1 MDGILFVNGY
11 KLKQRICLNLQKHTV
26 IIAHSDMYTPTILFD
41 LIERY
46 FAKQNFSDTYLKQGI
61 HIRLNEKVLP
71 PSALCV
77 RRIRPT
83 VNIEDELKIVKKTIL
98 GQYLEQL
105 YRNQEDL
112 FGRIGSTVETELLK
126 NLNAILSQYDL
137 RAECSEQNIFSFAKL
152 LTLGT
157 YQSKEE
163 ILLGEYSQLQAK
175 KLLLEL
181 TNGLETAQ
189 PKLLLVELPEYGLD
203 KQELHIWLTAL
214 MEADRIEN
222 IIIYTQSQEILR
234 YIEDI
239 YAYHLCRD
247 YRILGFE
254 DYDEMEEMILDY
266 ECRRQTPEQIQKTLL
281 TDLFDERT
289 YQKRYGKIDAIFR
302 K

>member
-1 MDGILFVNGY
+1 MDGILFVEGY
-11 KLKQRICLNLQKHTV
+11 KLRSRICLNLQKHT
-26 IIAHSDMYTPTILFD
+26 IITSHSDMYTPTILFD

-83 VNIEDELKIVKKTIL
+83 VNIEDELKIAKKTLL
-98 GQYLEQL
+98 GQYLEQR
-105 YRNQEDL
+105 YRDQHDT
-112 FGRIGSTVETELLK
+112 FGRIGAAIKSELMNDMNTV
-126 NLNAILSQYDL
+126 LSPYDL
-137 RAECSEQNIFSFAKL
+137 RINCDEQNLFNLAKL
-152 LTLGT
+152 LTLDT
-157 YQSKEE
+157 YRQEDE
-163 ILLGEYSQLQAK
+163 ILPAEYSQLQAK

-181 TNGLETAQ
+181 TNTIDTPA

-203 KQELHIWLTAL
+203 KQELHAWLTAL
-214 MEADRIEN
+214 TASDRIEN
-222 IIIYTQSQEILR
+222 TIIYTQSQEILS
-234 YIEDI
+234 YIKDI

-254 DYDEMEEMILDY
+254 DYDEMEEMILDLT
-266 ECRRQTPEQIQKTLL
+266 CRQQTPEQIQTTLL
-281 TDLFDERT
+281 TDLFDERI
-289 YQKRYGKIDAIFR
+289 YQQRYGQIDAIFR